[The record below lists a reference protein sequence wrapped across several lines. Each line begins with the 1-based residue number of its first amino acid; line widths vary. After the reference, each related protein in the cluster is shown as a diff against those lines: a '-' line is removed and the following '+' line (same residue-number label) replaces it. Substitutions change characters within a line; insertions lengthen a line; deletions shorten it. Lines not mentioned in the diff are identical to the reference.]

1 MKKFDGNQLPP
12 CSRAERKDQA
22 NQVYNWGLAFI
33 SISVTA
39 RSIAY
44 WLWVDY
50 TVPKVL
56 NQMVRWTTIA
66 SIYWCNSGLKRVWS
80 RRYWQRWGI
89 LTIKLYVNKIGEK
102 NFFVKSDKISKFGK
116 LEISK
121 ICHLYTTKNF
131 FLLEILLLCLV
142 NLNVVYIKIVMNT
155 HSHRYCRGGTTES

>member
-1 MKKFDGNQLPP
+1 MSTKYVWSCFWKRANQSKLISNMKKFDGNQLPP

-102 NFFVKSDKISKFGK
+102 NFLWKVTKFQ
-116 LEISK
+116 
-121 ICHLYTTKNF
+121 N
-131 FLLEILLLCLV
+131 LV
-142 NLNVVYIKIVMNT
+142 NWKFRKFVTYTRRKMFSCLKFCYFASSI
-155 HSHRYCRGGTTES
+155 